1 MACSSGSIAAEP
13 DELGLQLSGGVG
25 VGETRPTRRRCLARF
40 GAPSAAWI
48 GRRSP
53 GGSDRC
59 RLCWNERDD
68 SRAGG
73 VQRDPAATPHF
84 LQGPDNP
91 AHWMVGLASDLDVQD
106 GSVPRVIT
114 PRRWQLDAL
123 ELWSATNRGVIS
135 VVTGAGKTAFA
146 LLAFE
151 RLRTRTPDVRL
162 VVIVP
167 TLALLD
173 QWVIALSADFG
184 LSPDDIATFSGE
196 SKARAPRLAN
206 VIVLNTA
213 RSVASRIASVPECLF
228 VVDECH
234 RAGSPENAK
243 ALQVDASYRLGLS
256 ATPVRDFDDGFERWV
271 EPSLG
276 PIIFEYG
283 YSQALADGV
292 IAPLSLH
299 NFRFSLTE
307 PEEERYDDLSKKI
320 ARRWAQVDNP
330 HQDDVLKRLLFRR
343 TSISIESGRRIV
355 ACIAVAERYEGRG
368 IIFHER
374 IAAAE
379 KIARILDRRGERV
392 ALYHSHLAPAI
403 RRRNLELFRFGQ
415 VSKLVTCR
423 ALDEGLNV
431 PDAEVA
437 IIGASTRSTRQRIQR
452 LGRVVRPSPHKKT
465 ALVCTLYATES
476 EREALLAE
484 EQRLE
489 ESAEVH
495 WYEVKS

>member
-1 MACSSGSIAAEP
+1 M
-13 DELGLQLSGGVG
+13 
-25 VGETRPTRRRCLARF
+25 
-40 GAPSAAWI
+40 
-48 GRRSP
+48 
-53 GGSDRC
+53 
-59 RLCWNERDD
+59 
-68 SRAGG
+68 
-73 VQRDPAATPHF
+73 
-84 LQGPDNP
+84 
-91 AHWMVGLASDLDVQD
+91 
-106 GSVPRVIT
+106 IT

-123 ELWSATNRGVIS
+123 ERWSATNRGVIS

-151 RLRTRTPDVRL
+151 QLRQRSPDVRL
-162 VVIVP
+162 VVVVP

-173 QWVIALSADFG
+173 QWVVALSAELG
-184 LSPDDIATFSGE
+184 VPLDDIATFSGE
-196 SKARAPRLAN
+196 SKPREPRQAN
-206 VIVLNTA
+206 VVVLNTA
-213 RSVASRIASVPECLF
+213 RSIASRIASVAECLF

-243 ALQVDASYRLGLS
+243 ALQVDASYRLGMS

-283 YSQALADGV
+283 YREALADGV

-307 PEEERYDDLSKKI
+307 LEEEHYDDLSKKI

-330 HQDDVLKRLLFRR
+330 HEDNVLKRLLFRR
-343 TSISIESGRRIV
+343 ASISIESGRRII

-379 KIARILDRRGERV
+379 KIARILDKRGERV
-392 ALYHSHLAPAI
+392 ALYHSHLGPTM
-403 RRRNLELFRFGQ
+403 RRRNLELFRYGQ

-437 IIGASTRSTRQRIQR
+437 IIAASTKSTRQRIQR
-452 LGRVVRPSPHKKT
+452 LGRVVRPTPHKKT
-465 ALVCTLYATES
+465 AVVCTLYATES
-476 EREALLAE
+476 ERETLLAE
-484 EQRLE
+484 QERME
-489 ESAEVH
+489 DSAEVR

>member
-1 MACSSGSIAAEP
+1 
-13 DELGLQLSGGVG
+13 
-25 VGETRPTRRRCLARF
+25 
-40 GAPSAAWI
+40 
-48 GRRSP
+48 
-53 GGSDRC
+53 
-59 RLCWNERDD
+59 
-68 SRAGG
+68 
-73 VQRDPAATPHF
+73 
-84 LQGPDNP
+84 
-91 AHWMVGLASDLDVQD
+91 
-106 GSVPRVIT
+106 VIT

-123 ELWSATNRGVIS
+123 ERWSVTNRGVIS

-146 LLAFE
+146 LMAFE
-151 RLRTRTPDVRL
+151 QVRARSPGVRL
-162 VVIVP
+162 VVVVP

-173 QWVIALSADFG
+173 QWVIALMADLG
-184 LSPDDIATFSGE
+184 VHPNDIATYSGE
-196 SKARAPRLAN
+196 SKPRAPRLAN
-206 VIVLNTA
+206 VVVLNSA
-213 RSVASRIASVPECLF
+213 RSVAPRIASVAQCLF

-243 ALQVDASYRLGLS
+243 ALQVNASYRLGMS
-256 ATPVRDFDDGFERWV
+256 ATPVRDFDDGFEQWV

-276 PIIFEYG
+276 PIVYEYG
-283 YSQALADGV
+283 YAQALADGV
-292 IAPLSLH
+292 IAPLSFH
-299 NFRFSLTE
+299 NFQFSLTE
-307 PEEERYDDLSKKI
+307 TEEEHYDDLSKKI
-320 ARRWAQVDNP
+320 ARRWAQVGSP
-330 HQDDVLKRLLFRR
+330 HEDDVLKRLLFRR
-343 TSISIESGRRIV
+343 ASISIESGRRIV
-355 ACIAVAERYEGRG
+355 ACIAVTERYDGRG

-379 KIARILDRRGERV
+379 KIASTLSRRGERV
-392 ALYHSHLAPAI
+392 ALYHSHLGPTI

-452 LGRVVRPSPHKKT
+452 LGRVVRPSPQKKT
-465 ALVCTLYATES
+465 ALVCTLFATQS

-484 EQRLE
+484 QLNLE